1 MTALTIAINLVDRVW
16 TTLCRP
22 LIMLLNVVFRPDPM
36 DGSIGT
42 WKVFAWLLVN
52 CAGLILA
59 LRVADPGVRSVLIG
73 LFLLVH
79 ILVILGSLRV
89 MSEEKKVLEGSL
101 APDQMTFSVYD
112 AVNSIPLLSASIAF
126 YVLGLPALIGVIE
139 EAGIAQILSRRPAIG
154 FPYAANLACVLNEMP
169 AVGAI
174 LHAAANLTGLS
185 PNLNADIAYTGL
197 VGNFVR
203 LVIVATVGFVIVRAI
218 VLRLQQASHRVAI
231 LNSVEQR
238 HGHWDLVHSRLLRL
252 PHKLV
257 DRLRHLAASQTD
269 GSMRQRIE
277 TILSRLAHPHKRG
290 APTAGMA

>member
-1 MTALTIAINLVDRVW
+1 MTALTIAINLVDWVW

-22 LIMLLNVVFRPDPM
+22 LVMLLNVVFSPIEWTARSAH
-36 DGSIGT
+36 GRCSGR
-42 WKVFAWLLVN
+42 LLVN
-52 CAGLILA
+52 CAGGPDPGIA
-59 LRVADPGVRSVLIG
+59 GGRPGVRSVLIG

-185 PNLNADIAYTGL
+185 PNLNADIVYTGL

-203 LVIVATVGFVIVRAI
+203 LVIVATVGFGDCPRDRAPPAAGEPPSCDSQFGRAGTRA
-218 VLRLQQASHRVAI
+218 LGSGAQPAAQA
-231 LNSVEQR
+231 
-238 HGHWDLVHSRLLRL
+238 
-252 PHKLV
+252 
-257 DRLRHLAASQTD
+257 
-269 GSMRQRIE
+269 
-277 TILSRLAHPHKRG
+277 
-290 APTAGMA
+290 AP

>member
-22 LIMLLNVVFRPDPM
+22 LIMLLNVVFRPDPT
-36 DGSIGT
+36 DGSIGK
-42 WKVFAWLLVN
+42 WKLLAWFLVN
-52 CAGLILA
+52 CGGLILA
-59 LRVADPGVRSVLIG
+59 LRVADPRVRSGLIG
-73 LFLLVH
+73 LFVLVH

-112 AVNSIPLLSASIAF
+112 AVNSIPVLSVSIVF
-126 YVLGLPALIGVIE
+126 YILGLPALIGVIE

-169 AVGAI
+169 AVGPI
-174 LHAAANLTGLS
+174 LHASANLTGLS
-185 PNLNADIAYTGL
+185 PNLNADIVYTGL
-197 VGNFVR
+197 AGNFVR
-203 LVIVATVGFVIVRAI
+203 LVIVGTVGFVIVRAI
-218 VLRLQQASHRVAI
+218 VLRLQQASHREAI

-252 PHKLV
+252 PHKLA
-257 DRLRHLAASQTD
+257 DRLRRLGASETD

-277 TILSRLAHPHKRG
+277 PILSRLGHPHNR
-290 APTAGMA
+290 APQ